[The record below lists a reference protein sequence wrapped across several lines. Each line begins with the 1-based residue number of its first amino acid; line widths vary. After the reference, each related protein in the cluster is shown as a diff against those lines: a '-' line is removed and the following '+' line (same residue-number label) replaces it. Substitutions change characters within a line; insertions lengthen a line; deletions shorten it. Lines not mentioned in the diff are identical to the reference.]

1 MQTLGLLADNNSHGS
16 SGKLGRKFTRVSS
29 VVTIDLV
36 VEHGVEQD
44 AEAELAART
53 IGLQRQLGLE
63 VHVEGETSEH
73 LSHSQGY
80 PGLQSLICSSDLLFV
95 GGDGVWGPKQLV
107 VEAAVLPV
115 DEAACEPA
123 RHARLLYGL
132 GQSVTEFIALLIVN
146 VFDQTKIVDLPCL

>member
-1 MQTLGLLADNNSHGS
+1 MAQRNFAQWSPIQRLVSHCC
-16 SGKLGRKFTRVSS
+16 RKFCS

-63 VHVEGETSEH
+63 VHVEGEASEH

-80 PGLQSLICSSDLLFV
+80 PGLNNLLFEISTCSS
-95 GGDGVWGPKQLV
+95 
-107 VEAAVLPV
+107 
-115 DEAACEPA
+115 
-123 RHARLLYGL
+123 
-132 GQSVTEFIALLIVN
+132 
-146 VFDQTKIVDLPCL
+146 